1 MSIIHTFEN
10 DICADVFECDMGNGQ
25 TIRFEFI
32 DDREFAALMNY
43 HVGLIVYDND
53 KKDETIERY
62 ADMDSGDDA
71 FITGRNPFVT
81 ASYARK
87 VFKEAISTLREM
99 DPDLD
104 VRINAYGIDS
114 KRHRVYGKV
123 LKPMGFIEV
132 PTGSKHSEW
141 VRTYP
146 ALMENV

>member
-1 MSIIHTFEN
+1 MSIIHTFED
-10 DICADVFECDMGNGQ
+10 DIGAEIFECDMGNGQ
-25 TIRFEFI
+25 TIRFEFL
-32 DDREFAALMNY
+32 DDSDFYAFMDY
-43 HVGLIVYDND
+43 QVGLIVYDND

-62 ADMDSGDDA
+62 ADMASGDDA

-87 VFKEAISTLREM
+87 VFKEAISTLRGM
-99 DPDLD
+99 APDLE
-104 VRINAYGIDS
+104 VRIKAYGIDS

-132 PTGSKHSEW
+132 PMGSKHSEW